1 MNEST
6 PAQHT
11 PDPLS
16 DRRAGQLLLA
26 FVAAVVIV
34 LALAT
39 VPLSVTESL
48 TTREPTGQRQ
58 LDRLPR

>member
-1 MNEST
+1 MNELTS
-6 PAQHT
+6 AQRT

-16 DRRAGQLLLA
+16 DRRAVQLLLA

-39 VPLSVTESL
+39 VPLSITESM

-58 LDRLPR
+58 LDRFPR